1 MLRSVIC
8 TCPPILENRII
19 PSTYADTVLHKAF
32 GLIFADLFLDK
43 APFFADK
50 MTYADPRLGYLC

>member
-19 PSTYADTVLHKAF
+19 PLTYGDALMYKASR
-32 GLIFADLFLDK
+32 LPFASFIRNKTEFVDNE
-43 APFFADK
+43 
-50 MTYADPRLGYLC
+50 MTYADLRFRLLC